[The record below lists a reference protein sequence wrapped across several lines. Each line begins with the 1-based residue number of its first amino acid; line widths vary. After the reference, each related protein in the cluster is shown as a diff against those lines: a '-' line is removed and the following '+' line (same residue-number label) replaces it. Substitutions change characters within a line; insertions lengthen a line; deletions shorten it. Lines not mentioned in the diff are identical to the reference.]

1 MNNSIKVSGQLEVL
15 EYDQCCQTATAQQLA
30 CDIVN
35 LTHMASASQLAAL
48 LYGMDLLN
56 TDASE
61 GYTVTYWAE
70 RFEEQM
76 NEKGYTDIGGLR
88 CRPCEGGFAAT
99 L

>member
-1 MNNSIKVSGQLEVL
+1 MTYNTISE
-15 EYDQCCQTATAQQLA
+15 TATARQLA

-56 TDASE
+56 TDAAE

-70 RFEEQM
+70 RFEAQI
-76 NEKGYTDIGGLR
+76 NEKGYTNIGGLL